1 MELVQRLVHMLVV
14 DRVVEDIESNRAA
27 VDRVGLVGQAGQDM
41 EVFVDLYSSQV
52 QVDYADRVDL
62 DKVDCREL
70 DCMVVELDYYCRMA
84 SELLVAG
91 PALKALVLVL
101 ELAMVRFLNM
111 RDFPDLL
118 VGFAC
123 DEYCSMKKS
132 STTLTW
138 TPSFCHHMR

>member
-1 MELVQRLVHMLVV
+1 MLVV
-14 DRVVEDIESNRAA
+14 DRAVEDIESSRVV
-27 VDRVGLVGQAGQDM
+27 VDRVGLVGRAGQDM

-52 QVDYADRVDL
+52 QVVHVGRAGL

-70 DCMVVELDYYCRMA
+70 DCTAVELDCCCRMA
-84 SELLVAG
+84 SELLAAG
-91 PALKALVLVL
+91 PVLRALVSVL

-132 STTLTW
+132 
-138 TPSFCHHMR
+138 